1 MLLPV
6 SGSSAFS
13 WCKKLLFCLA
23 LFLGQACDMRKP
35 AAPAASGKHTVTDDL
50 GRKVSLPVKPRR
62 ILALAPSMTEMLFA
76 VADTATIIA
85 RTQNCDY
92 PAAVLTKPVV
102 INYPMDY
109 ERLLALKPEVVFAT
123 EGIISLETAAQIE
136 KLGIPVYY
144 QAYDSVSDVL
154 RGLRDLGKLLQQEPK
169 ANALADSLQN
179 QLNQLVAGAATS
191 SHKPTVLA
199 ITWRD
204 PIYVYG
210 RNTLFTDKLRYA
222 GGQNAVKDVFA
233 QAYPALTREYILQ
246 INPEVVLGGSFD
258 QLEKTF
264 FSLYPELRRITAYRQ
279 KRIFPVDDDLMS
291 RPSPRVVESIQ
302 ELKRTLR

>member
-1 MLLPV
+1 V

-13 WCKKLLFCLA
+13 WFKKLLLCLV
-23 LFLGQACDMRKP
+23 LLSGLACDRQKP
-35 AAPAASGKHTVTDDL
+35 LAQNPGAKHTVTDDL
-50 GRKVSLPVKPRR
+50 GRKVTLPVTPRR

-92 PAAVLTKPVV
+92 PAAAHTKPVV

-123 EGIISLETAAQIE
+123 EGIISMETSAQIE

-144 QAYDSVSDVL
+144 QAYDSVSDIL
-154 RGLRDLGKLLQQEPK
+154 RGLRDLGKLLQQESK
-169 ANALADSLQN
+169 AGALADSLQE
-179 QLNQLVAGAATS
+179 QLNHLSSQAAALTS
-191 SHKPTVLA
+191 TPSVLA

-222 GGQNAVKDVFA
+222 GGKNAVQELFA
-233 QAYPALTREYILQ
+233 QPYPALSREYILQ
-246 INPEVVLGGSFD
+246 INPQVVLGGEFA
-258 QLEKTF
+258 QMEKTF
-264 FSLYPELRRITAYRQ
+264 FSLYPELRRIAAYRQ
-279 KRIFPVDDDLMS
+279 KRIFPVNDNLMS
-291 RPSPRVVESIQ
+291 RPSPRVVESIL
-302 ELKRTLR
+302 ELKRALQ